1 MENTVFTHI
10 DLGWFWFSK
19 SKSISRD
26 NDDGKWMAFFTD
38 DAFDFCQKICKEA
51 IKTGVVDICKL
62 TNPSSKELK
71 QSLGLPSSRTEG
83 LVICFYVDSKD
94 KECNNRVLHF
104 MIEKN
109 LIQRTK
115 KGRLY
120 NISFKFNE
128 QTTNNQF
135 TDNHAFEAKIRL
147 SDYMDLDKEYF
158 K

>member
-1 MENTVFTHI
+1 
-10 DLGWFWFSK
+10 
-19 SKSISRD
+19 
-26 NDDGKWMAFFTD
+26 
-38 DAFDFCQKICKEA
+38 
-51 IKTGVVDICKL
+51 
-62 TNPSSKELK
+62 
-71 QSLGLPSSRTEG
+71 
-83 LVICFYVDSKD
+83 
-94 KECNNRVLHF
+94 
-104 MIEKN
+104 MIENN